1 MESATANTD
10 ETRET
15 ILNAAQERFRQV
27 GYNKTTMAEIAKDCS
42 MSAANLYRYF
52 ENKLDIGASLAC
64 QCLGR
69 KIDAMK
75 AVVARKD
82 RPASERL
89 AGFIQAAFQHTHE
102 QITAQPRIHEMVEA
116 VCMQNPPLVHEH
128 QAEKQAALEELLRD
142 GVAAGEFS
150 VDDPART
157 AAAILAAMTLFEVPI
172 FWHLYEHPRLVELA
186 DGATRLI
193 LRGVLK
199 R

>member
-1 MESATANTD
+1 MESAAADTE
-10 ETRET
+10 ETREA

-27 GYNKTTMAEIAKDCS
+27 GYSKTTMAEIAKDCS

-52 ENKLDIGASLAC
+52 ENKLDIGTSLAC

-69 KIDAMK
+69 KVDAMK
-75 AVVARKD
+75 TVVARKD
-82 RPASERL
+82 RPAAERL

-116 VCMQNPPLVHEH
+116 VCLQQQPMVHEH
-128 QAEKQAALEELLRD
+128 QAAKQAVLEELLRD

-150 VDDPART
+150 VDDPGKT

-172 FWHLYEHPRLVELA
+172 FWHLYEHQHLVELA
-186 DGATRLI
+186 EGTTRLI
-193 LRGVLK
+193 LRGVLT